1 MNNESKVNS
10 GERQSSRKI
19 GLAAVVVVLVAIA
32 AVFLIKNLHKPAS
45 SGLTLVRFRLQWTPQ
60 AQFAGYLV
68 AKELGYYTEQGLDV
82 EIRPAGPDLKPQNT
96 VAAGSDDLAVGVANL
111 IVASRSSG
119 VPLKIIAQ
127 IFQDSAN
134 RYILKKENAIQSLKD
149 LRGKKVGIWMGG
161 DEAEFVAMLKS
172 AGMTLDDVTVVPEG
186 FSVAPFLNGD
196 YVLSMVTAYN
206 ELNQIRDQ
214 GLTDDKLQIIAPG
227 DYNAAIVGDA
237 LFTSEKYLQENRTVA
252 QKFLTASLMGW
263 KYCAENPDKAVDIV
277 LKFDKSLKRDDQVKQ
292 LKEVMSLVLSRQSKS
307 KGIGYMDRSFY
318 ETAERVLYDSGQISK
333 RVAPSIVF
341 DDSLWRQ
348 VPEAE
353 KLPVNK

>member
-1 MNNESKVNS
+1 MNNESTVNF
-10 GERQSSRKI
+10 GRKQSHRKI
-19 GLAAVVVVLVAIA
+19 GLAAVVIVLVVIA
-32 AVFLIKNLHKPAS
+32 AMFLIKNLQKPAS

-68 AKELGYYTEQGLDV
+68 AKELSYYKEQGLDV

-96 VAAGSDDLAVGVANL
+96 IAAGSDDLAVGVSNL

-134 RYILKKENAIQSLKD
+134 RYILKKENAIKSLKD

-172 AGMTLDDVTVVPEG
+172 AGMTLDDVKVVPEG
-186 FSVAPFLNGD
+186 FSVAPFLNDD
-196 YVLSMVTAYN
+196 YVLSMVTTYN

-214 GLTDDKLQIIAPG
+214 DLTDDKLQIITPR
-227 DYNAAIVGDA
+227 DYNVAIVGDA
-237 LFTSEKYLQENRTVA
+237 LFTSEKYLKENRAVA
-252 QKFLTASLMGW
+252 QKFLDASLKGW

-277 LKFDKSLKRDDQVKQ
+277 LKFDKSLKRNDQVKQ
-292 LKEVMSLVLSRQSKS
+292 LKEVMLLVLSGQAKS
-307 KGIGYMDRSFY
+307 RGIGYMDRNFY
-318 ETAERVLYDSGQISK
+318 VTAERVLFDSGQISK
-333 RVAPSIVF
+333 RVDPSAVF
-341 DDSLWRQ
+341 DDSLWQ
-348 VPEAE
+348 KVPEAD
-353 KLPVNK
+353 KLLENK

>member
-1 MNNESKVNS
+1 MNNETKVNS
-10 GERQSSRKI
+10 GKGQSLSKMW
-19 GLAAVVVVLVAIA
+19 LVAIVIVMVVTA
-32 AVFLIKNLHKPAS
+32 AVFLIKHLYRPAS
-45 SGLTLVRFRLQWTPQ
+45 SGLIPVRLRLQWTPQ

-111 IVASRSSG
+111 IVASRSNG

-134 RYILKKENAIQSLKD
+134 RYILKKENAIKSLMD
-149 LRGKKVGIWMGG
+149 LRGKKVGLWMGG
-161 DEAEFVAMLKS
+161 DEAEFVAMLKR
-172 AGMTLDDVTVVPEG
+172 AGMTLDDVIVVPQG

-196 YVLSMVTAYN
+196 YALSMVTTYN

-214 GLTDDKLQIIAPG
+214 GLTDDKLQIIAPR

-237 LFTSEKYLQENRTVA
+237 LFTSERYIKENRAVT
-252 QKFLTASLMGW
+252 QKFLDASLKGW
-263 KYCAENPDKAVDIV
+263 KYCAEKPDEAVDIV

-292 LKEVMSLVLSRQSKS
+292 LKSVMSLILSGQDKNM
-307 KGIGYMDRSFY
+307 GIGYMDRSFY
-318 ETAERVLYDSGQISK
+318 VTAERVLFDSGQIFK
-333 RVAPSIVF
+333 RVDPSTVF
-341 DDSLWRQ
+341 DDSLWEQ
-348 VPEAE
+348 APIAD
-353 KLPVNK
+353 KLPESK